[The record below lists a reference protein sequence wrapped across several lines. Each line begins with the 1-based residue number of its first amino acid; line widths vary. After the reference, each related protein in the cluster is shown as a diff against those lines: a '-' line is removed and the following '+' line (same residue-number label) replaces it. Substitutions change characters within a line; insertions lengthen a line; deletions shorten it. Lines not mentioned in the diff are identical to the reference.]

1 MKLDIEGR
9 IAGILHTVNDSE
21 ADAVKDGGTSILY
34 GKEYITGKSSWALIL
49 RLLHFHFFRLIQQA
63 QRFCTALYVII

>member
-1 MKLDIEGR
+1 MKLDIESK

-34 GKEYITGKSSWALIL
+34 GKEYITEN
-49 RLLHFHFFRLIQQA
+49 LLGLDFKITPFSFFRLIQQA